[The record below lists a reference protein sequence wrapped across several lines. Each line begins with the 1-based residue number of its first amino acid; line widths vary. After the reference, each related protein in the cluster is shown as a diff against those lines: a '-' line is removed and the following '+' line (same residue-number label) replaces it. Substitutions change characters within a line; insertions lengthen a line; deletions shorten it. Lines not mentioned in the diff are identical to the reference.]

1 MRRRH
6 LPALVEEGMTLCGH
20 SATVQEFRRMKF
32 IKLGEVTCK
41 RCLNIKERMQSKELD
56 SADHN
61 DSIKI
66 AAKT

>member
-1 MRRRH
+1 
-6 LPALVEEGMTLCGH
+6 MTLCGH

-41 RCLNIKERMQSKELD
+41 RCLNIKERMESKELD